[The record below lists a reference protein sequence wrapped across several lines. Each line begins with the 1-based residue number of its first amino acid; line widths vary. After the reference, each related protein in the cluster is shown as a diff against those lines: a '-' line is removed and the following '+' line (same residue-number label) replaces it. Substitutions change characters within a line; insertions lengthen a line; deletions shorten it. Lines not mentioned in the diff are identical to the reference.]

1 MHLIIQTMTVRICWV
16 GWLPHNSVA
25 RKLRGNNSLILNNSQ
40 PNIKELAKH
49 FFQSGFSPSQ
59 TLRHSSRFLFL
70 KLTLC
75 SICIM

>member
-1 MHLIIQTMTVRICWV
+1 MYQIIQTMTVRICWV

-49 FFQSGFSPSQ
+49 FFQSAF
-59 TLRHSSRFLFL
+59 FLL
-70 KLTLC
+70 
-75 SICIM
+75 